1 MLDIWHSILFVW
13 DGLLIQSLVE
23 TLKFLTRLSFNNL
36 GLGIIALTAV
46 IRLVL
51 TPFTLPSIKAA
62 QKQKELSGELREL
75 KEKYKGD
82 KRALAQAQMELF
94 KKHGINPAAGCLP
107 QVVQIV
113 VLIALYQVFMKV
125 LGFNGKTAGISPE
138 FSFIN
143 THFLYLDLL
152 KRDPFILIPGL
163 AGASQF
169 LMTKMMLP
177 VVKKEEKLAK
187 ETQNKSDDLMYNMQ
201 EQMLYLGPVMT
212 VVISWNL
219 PSGLVLYWLATTV
232 FSIIQQWLLMGKPG
246 RMPVKI

>member
-1 MLDIWHSILFVW
+1 MFDVWHGVLFVW
-13 DGLLIQSLVE
+13 ENLLIHSLVE
-23 TLKFLTRLSFNNL
+23 TLKFLTHISFNNL
-36 GLGIIALTAV
+36 GLGIIALTAL
-46 IRLVL
+46 IRLIL
-51 TPFTLPSIKAA
+51 TPFTIPSIKAA
-62 QKQKELSGELREL
+62 QKQKELSGELKEI
-75 KEKYKGD
+75 KEKYKDD
-82 KRALAQAQMELF
+82 KKKQAEAQMELF
-94 KKHGINPAAGCLP
+94 KKNGINPAAGCLP
-107 QVVQIV
+107 QIVQII
-113 VLIALYQVFMKV
+113 VLIALYQVFIKV
-125 LGFNGKTAGISPE
+125 LGFNGKASVVPAE

-177 VVKKEEKLAK
+177 MVKKEEKLAK
-187 ETQNKSDDLMYNMQ
+187 QTADKSDDFMYNMQ

-232 FSIIQQWLLMGKPG
+232 FSIIQQRILMDRLKAK
-246 RMPVKI
+246 V